1 MNSRLGGWVRFLRDV
16 RPERLRPREGAGAP
30 SSGRFDVSTWD
41 TLIPHE
47 LVQWLPLILI
57 ALLIIYA
64 MFRSSR
70 RPREPAPPQRFS
82 FGRMLLVALFLAGL
96 AFLVTWGR

>member
-1 MNSRLGGWVRFLRDV
+1 MNKLESKVIEGDDPRGSDDFVEAEVIILKASCGG
-16 RPERLRPREGAGAP
+16 
-30 SSGRFDVSTWD
+30 
-41 TLIPHE
+41 
-47 LVQWLPLILI
+47 QQQLILI

-70 RPREPAPPQRFS
+70 RPRDPAPPQRFS

-96 AFLVTWGR
+96 AFLVT